1 MCTGTHHHDQLARIH
16 TWSSEEVDKLI
27 ELRVCFDK
35 FRSTADFSEVHEAMQ
50 VQYECTIHKLETS
63 DSETTEKQRL
73 EVFKS
78 EPSGSSTEKAEDG
91 IKGDVAA

>member
-1 MCTGTHHHDQLARIH
+1 MDRLNRLERRIDNC
-16 TWSSEEVDKLI
+16 SSDEVDTI
-27 ELRVCFDK
+27 IQVRVCFDK

-63 DSETTEKQRL
+63 GSETTEKQWL

-78 EPSGSSTEKAEDG
+78 GGACST
-91 IKGDVAA
+91 